1 MIAKHLTVLMTLS
14 LFLNGCSL
22 LGSKKVEVISKP
34 IRIEIQQPAMPRAI
48 DLGEP
53 FMYVV
58 SEAKFQNLCNKDVD
72 GNRLRTKLD
81 DKWTCDLGKEYPDLP
96 EDYTVLDKF
105 IADMKK
111 QNSGDVVFVAMSI
124 ADYELMAKNFQ
135 EIRRYVREVQG
146 VILYYRE
153 VTLPDGTPGV
163 GVQVTKQ

>member
-72 GNRLRTKLD
+72 GNRL
-81 DKWTCDLGKEYPDLP
+81 
-96 EDYTVLDKF
+96 
-105 IADMKK
+105 
-111 QNSGDVVFVAMSI
+111 
-124 ADYELMAKNFQ
+124 
-135 EIRRYVREVQG
+135 
-146 VILYYRE
+146 
-153 VTLPDGTPGV
+153 
-163 GVQVTKQ
+163 